1 MKQKN
6 KNLLVLLRTLEK
18 GFSFCAKCTLAIG
31 TAGIIVAGI
40 IDYRNK
46 KGHPCGQPFYES

>member
-18 GFSFCAKCTLAIG
+18 GFSFCTKCTLAIG

-46 KGHPCGQPFYES
+46 K

>member
-18 GFSFCAKCTLAIG
+18 GFSFCTKCTLAVG
-31 TAGIIVAGI
+31 AAGIVVAGI

-46 KGHPCGQPFYES
+46 K